1 MAVPGIPNALGPRF
15 DELAAS
21 VGVET
26 CVSNDLLSVRAQ
38 VPLPKSGC
46 RHPDSAS
53 KPCLCLSG
61 HTAPQQRGVCQSYP
75 RGSVPEP
82 FCVND
87 NAGATVAS
95 CRSVDSRLGIWE

>member
-38 VPLPKSGC
+38 VPVT
-46 RHPDSAS
+46 RFFMR
-53 KPCLCLSG
+53 LS
-61 HTAPQQRGVCQSYP
+61 TP
-75 RGSVPEP
+75 RGKTLRRRPHLNNGLLSRPGTTAGRLHQHPELD
-82 FCVND
+82 V
-87 NAGATVAS
+87 T
-95 CRSVDSRLGIWE
+95 LHH